1 MVMSRAEYE
10 SLASAI
16 NEADVPK
23 GYRVILAL
31 EIATALCATNDRFDP
46 VRFMEQT
53 DLNTS
58 AEEIS
63 GYSHALYL
71 RTKTGVGAARNQ
83 IRANG

>member
-10 SLASAI
+10 ALASAI

-23 GYRVILAL
+23 GYRVTIAL

-46 VRFMEQT
+46 VRFMEQA
-53 DLNTS
+53 DLNVS

-71 RTKTGVGAARNQ
+71 RTKTGVGATRNQ
-83 IRANG
+83 IRSNG